1 MVSADRGEDV
11 KRFTNR
17 GMRTLCARSD
27 QGRHRIAGPPRPDA
41 PSASRILARNFRP
54 DLRPTVQALTE
65 LPDLAVPAA
74 EAAAEPPE
82 ATVAAALREA
92 LGPLLDTLA
101 GQPPR
106 PVRLMRRIG
115 LDKSLASRLVQA
127 AKADSDSQFLH
138 LLPSPT
144 GLRILLERSRQ
155 VPEAAER
162 LPAFERAVDAFAALL
177 DALPG
182 GRQALDARLGEGLSS
197 IRERREHMARQAS
210 FKAVSFLFGHYCETL
225 STAMFLFPSADGAR
239 VDAVEIHRRL
249 GLRRIT
255 PGTPLPLLSLH
266 AKPDASGVPPD
277 PLAVRPV
284 DGGPPG
290 ASNPEDAHRYFIAEG
305 SSLPLP
311 LLEVEREGSNCT
323 FLLGPQLADP
333 LPSRLTTA
341 MRYSGIEPVRP
352 EQPST
357 VVRNYMLH
365 TPCQRLV
372 REIYL
377 AEGLW
382 PDALPQ
388 IGFYLPGPTG
398 AVLTPPAP
406 GVPHYRRLNL
416 SAPIE
421 QLAPGQAISPL
432 AGIGDHATVLGAVL
446 RRAGLGH
453 LAWRGWRCQTPYP
466 VPLVEMQ
473 LGFRFAGFP
482 GGQPA
487 QPSPGRA

>member
-1 MVSADRGEDV
+1 
-11 KRFTNR
+11 
-17 GMRTLCARSD
+17 
-27 QGRHRIAGPPRPDA
+27 
-41 PSASRILARNFRP
+41 
-54 DLRPTVQALTE
+54 VQTATE
-65 LPDLAVPAA
+65 FLPDLVAHAHAPDPAA
-74 EAAAEPPE
+74 DPPE

-92 LGPLLDTLA
+92 LVPLLDALA

-127 AKADSDSQFLH
+127 AKAQSDSQFLH

-155 VPEAAER
+155 VPEAAGR
-162 LPAFERAVDAFAALL
+162 LPAFERAVEAFAGLL

-182 GRQALDARLGEGLSS
+182 GRQALDARLGEEISS

-225 STAMFLFPSADGAR
+225 STAMFLFPSADGRR
-239 VDAVEIHRRL
+239 VDAVEVHRRL
-249 GLRRIT
+249 GMRRIT
-255 PGTPLPLLSLH
+255 PGTPLPLISLH
-266 AKPDASGVPPD
+266 AKPDGSGVPPD
-277 PLAVRPV
+277 ALAVRPV

-290 ASNPEDAHRYFIAEG
+290 ANSPEDALRYFIAEG
-305 SSLPLP
+305 SNLPLP
-311 LLEVEREGSNCT
+311 PLEVEREGSNCT

-333 LPSRLTTA
+333 LPGRLTTA
-341 MRYSGIEPVRP
+341 MRYSGIEPVHP
-352 EQPST
+352 AQPST

-382 PDALPQ
+382 PDAMPQ
-388 IGFYLPGPTG
+388 IAFYLPGPTG
-398 AVLTPPAP
+398 AVLAPPAP

-416 SAPIE
+416 SAPVE
-421 QLAPGQAISPL
+421 PLPPGPAITSL
-432 AGIGDHATVLGAVL
+432 DGVADQATVLGAVL
-446 RRAGLGH
+446 RRAGLSH
-453 LAWRGWRCQTPYP
+453 LAWRGWRCQTAYP

-473 LGFRFAGFP
+473 LSFLFAGQP
-482 GGQPA
+482 GVQ
-487 QPSPGRA
+487 S